1 MGQSNCEGMLQVSF
15 ICFSKKDN
23 SMLYLFSKTTVEIRK
38 NAVESG
44 GKRLITPLRA
54 QNIMENEAFDHG
66 IQVAILTPTLKV

>member
-1 MGQSNCEGMLQVSF
+1 MQF
-15 ICFSKKDN
+15 HW
-23 SMLYLFSKTTVEIRK
+23 FSKTTIEIRK

-44 GKRLITPLRA
+44 GKRLITPLGA